1 MANDRRGGEAEKRR
15 AGRRE
20 KGEGWIPR
28 SEEMKT
34 KGGMDGMEITK
45 RDEHLAHPSFRFRRS
60 FASRTAKR
68 ENFGSDLY
76 VRSLPSWQ
84 RPGLKILLQ

>member
-45 RDEHLAHPSFRFRRS
+45 RDEHLAHPSLDSCDPSPAGRQNGKTSGQAFMSAAFLP
-60 FASRTAKR
+60 
-68 ENFGSDLY
+68 GSVPD
-76 VRSLPSWQ
+76 
-84 RPGLKILLQ
+84 